1 MFQVSSVDITS
12 SFSKTKTN
20 VNFKRI
26 TIIIGPNNSGKSIL
40 LKDIEEY
47 FDIQNPCFKIFEN
60 LEISISQNV
69 DEYEK
74 FVKDILEFED
84 KQIRIF
90 IDDEF
95 WFFDKWMKLAIII
108 VDLLIENVVI
118 LGTIFVL
125 E

>member
-26 TIIIGPNNSGKSIL
+26 TIIVGPNNSGKSIL

>member
-1 MFQVSSVDITS
+1 LFQVSSVDITS

-26 TIIIGPNNSGKSIL
+26 TIIVGPNNSGKSIL

-47 FDIQNPCFKIFEN
+47 FNIQYPCFKIFEN

-84 KQIRIF
+84 KQVRIF

-95 WFFDKWMKLAIII
+95 
-108 VDLLIENVVI
+108 
-118 LGTIFVL
+118 
-125 E
+125 

>member
-12 SFSKTKTN
+12 GFSKTKTN

-26 TIIIGPNNSGKSIL
+26 TIIVGPNSSGKSVL

-47 FDIQNPCFKIFEN
+47 FNIQNTCFKIFEN
-60 LEISISQNV
+60 LEILISQNV
-69 DEYEK
+69 DEYEI

-95 WFFDKWMKLAIII
+95 
-108 VDLLIENVVI
+108 
-118 LGTIFVL
+118 
-125 E
+125 

>member
-1 MFQVSSVDITS
+1 
-12 SFSKTKTN
+12 
-20 VNFKRI
+20 
-26 TIIIGPNNSGKSIL
+26 
-40 LKDIEEY
+40 
-47 FDIQNPCFKIFEN
+47 

-95 WFFDKWMKLAIII
+95 GFFDK
-108 VDLLIENVVI
+108 
-118 LGTIFVL
+118 
-125 E
+125 